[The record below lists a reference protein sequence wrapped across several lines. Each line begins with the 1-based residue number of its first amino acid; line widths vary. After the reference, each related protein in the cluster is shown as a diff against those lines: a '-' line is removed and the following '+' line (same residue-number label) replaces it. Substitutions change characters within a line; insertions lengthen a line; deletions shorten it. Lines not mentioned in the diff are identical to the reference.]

1 MEKTIAS
8 VFEEPMS
15 SQCEGTA
22 WYGIGLDD
30 DFIFDLAKK
39 FVKEGTHKNLI
50 QGLVEDT
57 NSESV
62 QDMPENG
69 FIDSESGRNF
79 AEGLASEYK
88 LNSDIYFTAG
98 DENYYMIGVQL
109 RIADGIGDLNEINAK
124 LPNIERLSDEVG
136 VKFGFYYG
144 IAWTDF

>member
-8 VFEEPMS
+8 VFENPMS

-39 FVKEGTHKNLI
+39 FVKEGTHKDLI

-57 NSESV
+57 ESESV
-62 QDMPENG
+62 QDLLENG
-69 FIDSESGRNF
+69 FIDSVSGRNF
-79 AEGLASEYK
+79 AEGLASEYH
-88 LNSDIYFTAG
+88 LNSDIYFTAS
-98 DENYYMIGVQL
+98 DDNYYLIGVQL
-109 RIADGIGDLNEINAK
+109 QIADSIGDLNEINAK
-124 LPNIERLSDEVG
+124 LPNIEELSDEVG
-136 VKFGFYYG
+136 IKYGFYYG

>member
-39 FVKEGTHKNLI
+39 FVKEDTHKNLI

-62 QDMPENG
+62 QDMLENG

-88 LNSDIYFTAG
+88 LNSDIYFTAS
-98 DENYYMIGVQL
+98 DETYYMIGVQL

-124 LPNIERLSDEVG
+124 LPNIEKLSDEVG
-136 VKFGFYYG
+136 VKYGFYYG
-144 IAWTDF
+144 IAWFDF

>member
-62 QDMPENG
+62 QDMLENG

-98 DENYYMIGVQL
+98 DENYYMIGVPL

-124 LPNIERLSDEVG
+124 LPNIEKLSDEVG
-136 VKFGFYYG
+136 IKFGFYYG

>member
-1 MEKTIAS
+1 MEKTIPS
-8 VFEEPMS
+8 VFENSMS
-15 SQCEGTA
+15 SQCDSVA

-62 QDMPENG
+62 QDLLENG

-88 LNSDIYFTAG
+88 LNSDIYFTAD
-98 DENYYMIGVQL
+98 DENYYLIGVPL

-136 VKFGFYYG
+136 IKYGFYHG

>member
-1 MEKTIAS
+1 MEKTIPS
-8 VFEEPMS
+8 VFENPMS
-15 SQCEGTA
+15 SQCDSVA

-30 DFIFDLAKK
+30 DFLFDLAKK
-39 FVKEGTHKNLI
+39 FVKEGTHKDLI

-62 QDMPENG
+62 QDMLENG

-124 LPNIERLSDEVG
+124 LPNIEKLSDEVG
-136 VKFGFYYG
+136 VKYGFYYG

>member
-62 QDMPENG
+62 QDMLENG
-69 FIDSESGRNF
+69 FIDSESGRSF

-124 LPNIERLSDEVG
+124 LPNIEKLSDEVG
-136 VKFGFYYG
+136 IKYGFYYG

>member
-1 MEKTIAS
+1 MEKTIPS
-8 VFEEPMS
+8 VFENPMS
-15 SQCEGTA
+15 SQCDSVA

-30 DFIFDLAKK
+30 DFLFDLAKK
-39 FVKEGTHKNLI
+39 FVKEGTHKDLI

-62 QDMPENG
+62 QDMLENG

-88 LNSDIYFTAG
+88 LNSDIYFTAD

-124 LPNIERLSDEVG
+124 LPNIEKLSDEVG
-136 VKFGFYYG
+136 VKYGFYYG

>member
-15 SQCEGTA
+15 SQCDGTA

-50 QGLVEDT
+50 LGLVEDT

-62 QDMPENG
+62 QDLLENG

-79 AEGLASEYK
+79 AEGLASEYN

-98 DENYYMIGVQL
+98 DENYYLIGVQL
-109 RIADGIGDLNEINAK
+109 KIADGIGDLNEINAK
-124 LPNIERLSDEVG
+124 LPNIEKLSDEVS
-136 VKFGFYYG
+136 VKYGFYYG